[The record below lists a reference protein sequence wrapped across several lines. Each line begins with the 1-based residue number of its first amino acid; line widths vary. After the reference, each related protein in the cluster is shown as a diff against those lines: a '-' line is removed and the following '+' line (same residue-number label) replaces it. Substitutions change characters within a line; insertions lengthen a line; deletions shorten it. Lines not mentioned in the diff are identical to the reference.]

1 MNIARIE
8 TEQGAEWSSSLA
20 VSRAPEIV
28 LAEAQDAA
36 AALKRVIDAK
46 PKKVQF
52 GGETYLEFEDW
63 QTVGRFYG
71 IAPRIA
77 RTQYV
82 NYGGATGWEATAE
95 AVHVETGKVVS
106 SADSMC
112 LTDEEHWR
120 ARPKYEW
127 HYVKKSGGT
136 SAVDPGK
143 DELIWERGNDGKN
156 RPKKL
161 KVQMADEPVPLFQL
175 RSMAQTRAAAKALRN
190 ALAWVVVLAGY
201 RPTPAEEMDGMIEGA
216 RRVAIP
222 DAGAAS
228 PTGVGAPDGPR
239 APAPAQPMTAEQLF
253 ETPGEEATRKVQ
265 ESATLLS
272 AVQGRWDALKT
283 PAALRVKMWERIV
296 GSAPYLSPDADPAV
310 LADLLRELGA

>member
-1 MNIARIE
+1 MITDALVRSVG
-8 TEQGAEWSSSLA
+8 TESSDVGRDFVLA
-20 VSRAPEIV
+20 LDREPEIV
-28 LAEAQDAA
+28 LDEAMRAA
-36 AALKRVIDAK
+36 RALKGVIDAK
-46 PKKVQF
+46 PKKVSF
-52 GGETYLEFEDW
+52 GGETYLEYEDW
-63 QTVGRFYG
+63 CTVGRFYG

-127 HYVKKSGGT
+127 HYVKKTGGT
-136 SAVDPGK
+136 SADDPGTG
-143 DELIWERGNDGKN
+143 ELIWEKGNDGKN

-161 KVQMADEPVPLFQL
+161 KVQMADEAVPLFQL

-201 RPTPAEEMDGMIEGA
+201 KPTPAEEMDGVSGA
-216 RRVAIP
+216 TRVEVP
-222 DAGAAS
+222 QAS
-228 PTGVGAPDGPR
+228 
-239 APAPAQPMTAEQLF
+239 APAPAPAPTPAQPMTAELLF
-253 ETPGEEATRKVQ
+253 ETPGEEATRKTA
-265 ESATLLS
+265 ETETLLGAIS
-272 AVQGRWDALKT
+272 KRWEHLKT
-283 PAALRVKMWERIV
+283 PAVARVKQWERIC
-296 GSAPYLSPDADPAV
+296 GATKYLSPDADPAV

>member
-1 MNIARIE
+1 MKTDAMAVVDRE
-8 TEQGAEWSSSLA
+8 EWPSSLA

-63 QTVGRFYG
+63 CTVGRFYG
-71 IAPRIA
+71 LAPRIS
-77 RTQYV
+77 RTTYV
-82 NYGGATGWEATAE
+82 TYGGATGWEATAE

-112 LTDEEHWR
+112 LTDEAHWR
-120 ARPKYEW
+120 ARAKYEW

-136 SAVDPGK
+136 SAEDPGK
-143 DELIWERGNDGKN
+143 DELIWEKGNDGKN

-161 KVQMADEPVPLFQL
+161 KVQLPDEPVPLFQL

-201 RPTPAEEMDGMIEGA
+201 KPTPAEEMDGLIESA
-216 RRVAIP
+216 RRVNSEP
-222 DAGAAS
+222 VAA
-228 PTGVGAPDGPR
+228 TNTATVTAGVGTVTTS
-239 APAPAQPMTAEQLF
+239 PAMSPEQLF
-253 ETPGEEATRKVQ
+253 ETPGEQNERADLLGLVKGAADHLKMPAKDRASMWTAFCGRATPENADV
-265 ESATLLS
+265 AAL
-272 AVQGRWDALKT
+272 QGLY
-283 PAALRVKMWERIV
+283 AALRKQVE
-296 GSAPYLSPDADPAV
+296 A
-310 LADLLRELGA
+310 GA

>member
-8 TEQGAEWSSSLA
+8 AEQSAEWSSSLA

-82 NYGGATGWEATAE
+82 DYGGATGWEATAE

-136 SAVDPGK
+136 SAEDPGK

-201 RPTPAEEMDGMIEGA
+201 KPTPAEEMDGVIGVT
-216 RRVAIP
+216 RVEIP
-222 DAGAAS
+222 QAS
-228 PTGVGAPDGPR
+228 VPTP
-239 APAPAQPMTAEQLF
+239 APAPSMTPEQLF
-253 ETPGEEATRKVQ
+253 ETPGEEAERKGQ
-265 ESATLLS
+265 EATTLLS
-272 AVQGRWDALKT
+272 AIQGRWDALKT
-283 PAALRVKMWERIV
+283 PAALRIKMWERRC
-296 GSAPYLSPDADPAV
+296 GATTYLSPDADPAV